1 MPKILAETRAQIP
14 IIIILRNPI
23 DRAYSAY
30 LHRVKN
36 GQETLNFEDA
46 LVAENERLAA
56 NWPFH
61 WAYAG
66 GSLYAEP
73 VKAYRSNFFR
83 VLILLFEK
91 DIVTSQAAGKIL
103 KFLNLEPHSGG
114 IPDIHANLSGYPR
127 NRLWH
132 RMIMRIRRDE
142 LIVRKIIN
150 VIKRTPFYAD
160 VKGVRQKVLEVNLK
174 KEDMAPQTR
183 LMLKEKFQDDVA
195 LLAEQTKIPVQDF
208 WTDFQ

>member
-1 MPKILAETRAQIP
+1 MPKILAETSAQIP

-36 GQETLNFEDA
+36 GQETLSFEDA

-56 NWPFH
+56 NWPFR

-73 VKAYRSNFFR
+73 VKAYRSIFFR

-91 DIVTSQAAGKIL
+91 DIVTGHAAGKIL
-103 KFLNLEPHSGG
+103 KFLNLEPHPGG
-114 IPDIHANLSGYPR
+114 IPDIHVNLSGYPR

-174 KEDMAPQTR
+174 KEDMAPKTR

-195 LLAEQTKIPVQDF
+195 QLAEQTKIPVHDF